1 MLFTEKMKKNILLLS
16 FLIVTNIYAQDE
28 KCLTQLN
35 INFGKTFTTFIYGNN
50 SSNADLNIN
59 FTTGNSYT
67 LDLGFQLGDK
77 HMLHPE
83 VRYQQYGA
91 QSTVDNTPISW
102 RLNYLGAGLGYFYSA
117 LTTDFMS
124 IAPGL
129 VFNANYMVSGE
140 QTFGT
145 LRFDIKEDE
154 LLKPVDVV
162 TSIALNS
169 RFKVTEYLFI
179 NFEYRF
185 GISLTEIENEN
196 GNNDEKTRNLGH
208 IAALG
213 LSFNL

>member
-1 MLFTEKMKKNILLLS
+1 MLFTENMNKNILFLS
-16 FLIVTNIYAQDE
+16 FLIVTNVYAQDE

-50 SSNADLNIN
+50 SADADLNIDY
-59 FTTGNSYT
+59 TTGNSYAV
-67 LDLGFQLGDK
+67 DLGFKLGDK

-91 QSTVDNTPISW
+91 QSAVNNTPISW
-102 RLNYLGAGLGYFYSA
+102 RLNYIGGGLGYFYSA
-117 LTTDFMS
+117 FTTDFMS
-124 IAPGL
+124 IAPGI
-129 VFNANYMVSGE
+129 VVNANYMISGE

-145 LRFDIKEDE
+145 SRFDVKEDE

-179 NFEYRF
+179 NFEYRL
-185 GISLTEIENEN
+185 GIGLTEIENEN